1 MTDPQHGESHDFS
14 RGREVN
20 VQRCL
25 DCDRLIER
33 VPNGRLCGKCLR
45 TDIRAV
51 PSLGASTRYPADV
64 SFGAEGRPDRIPVSD
79 TSDRRKPGRNLWVDT
94 ASARQS
100 RCNAPEG
107 DKGQIAAPIVRAV
120 LVARLH
126 HNYGDTL
133 YVRTKSVARE
143 TGYNSAVVASALD
156 ELTDSES
163 EVSARPLR
171 ISTDRSTTRQR
182 WQIRFVPRL
191 ERMGR
196 VARPAE
202 LNEYAP
208 VDLAFGYVRRALD
221 AALDRNFDD
230 SIYGKARRF
239 TQESVFETRTV
250 GECLRAIETGDR
262 DGQGV
267 AVRTREGARRS
278 KYVVS
283 RTGGDRS

>member
-1 MTDPQHGESHDFS
+1 MS
-14 RGREVN
+14 

-33 VPNGRLCGKCLR
+33 VPNGRLCSKCLR
-45 TDIRAV
+45 TDVRAV
-51 PSLGASTRYPADV
+51 SNRGREAASGEEYRVRPLGPSTRYPSGV
-64 SFGAEGRPDRIPVSD
+64 SFGAEGGPDRIPVSD
-79 TSDRRKPGRNLWVDT
+79 TSDRRKPGRNIWVDT
-94 ASARQS
+94 ASAGRS
-100 RCNAPEG
+100 RCSAPEG
-107 DKGQIAAPIVRAV
+107 EKGKAAAPIVRAV
-120 LVARLH
+120 LVARLQ
-126 HNYGDTL
+126 HNFGDTL
-133 YVRTKSVARE
+133 YVRTKPLARE
-143 TGYNSAVVASALD
+143 TGYNAAVVASALN

-182 WQIRFVPRL
+182 WQVRFVPYL

-196 VARPAE
+196 VARPIE
-202 LNEYAP
+202 LDEYAP

-230 SIYGKARRF
+230 SIYGRARRF

-267 AVRTREGARRS
+267 AVRTREETWRS
-278 KYVVS
+278 EYVVS